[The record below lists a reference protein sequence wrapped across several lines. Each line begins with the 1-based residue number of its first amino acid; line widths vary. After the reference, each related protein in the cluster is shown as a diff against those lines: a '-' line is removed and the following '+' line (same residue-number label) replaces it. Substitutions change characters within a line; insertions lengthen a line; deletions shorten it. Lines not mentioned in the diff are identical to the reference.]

1 MLLLNMEV
9 ASHGLDFILSDSLLE
24 TSRPEMDLTSTQIT
38 AEFFCWCNAV
48 IITLVL
54 F

>member
-1 MLLLNMEV
+1 MLFLNLEV
-9 ASHGLDFILSDSLLE
+9 VSQRLDFILSDSLVE

-54 F
+54 L